1 MKQYLELM
9 RHIYTA
15 GRDKKDRTGTGT
27 RSVFGAQMRFDLSAQ
42 QFPLLTTK
50 QVFLRGLAEE
60 LFWFGRGSTDN
71 NELVAKGVHI
81 WDNWALQEDV
91 VRKKNIYDLAHDYAE
106 KFFDGNYAQA
116 VELLEATDAES
127 GIIRNGPHDYQPGG
141 AVALCEKAGIPLEY
155 TRYAAG
161 ELGPIYGSQWRCF
174 EGIDQIA
181 ELLTQLK
188 EKPFSRRHVVT
199 AWNPKDLPDESVSPQ
214 QNVANGK
221 MALAPCHCLFQFI
234 VEEMTHEERVVE
246 WRLYKDEDFMPTVQE
261 LDEAGIPTL
270 RLSCQLY
277 QRKPHC
283 AF

>member
-9 RHIYTA
+9 RHIYTT

-60 LFWFGRGSTDN
+60 LFWFLRGSTDN

-81 WDNWALQEDV
+81 WDKWA
-91 VRKKNIYDLAHDYAE
+91 
-106 KFFDGNYAQA
+106 
-116 VELLEATDAES
+116 DAE
-127 GIIRNGPHDYQPGG
+127 GR
-141 AVALCEKAGIPLEY
+141 
-155 TRYAAG
+155 
-161 ELGPIYGSQWRCF
+161 LGPIYGAQWRDF
-174 EGIDQIA
+174 NGVDQI
-181 ELLTQLK
+181 EGLLTQLNQ
-188 EKPFSRRHVVT
+188 KPFSRRHVVT
-199 AWNPKDLPDESVSPQ
+199 AWNPAELPDESILPHL
-214 QNVANGK
+214 NVANGN

-234 VEEMTHEERVVE
+234 VEEMTHEERVAE